1 MSASA
6 SANAAAALALRPA
19 RRVLYLQNTADLY
32 GASRALLNL
41 LGALDRDRFAP
52 LVVLPSGGPLVGHLR
67 ALDIDP
73 IIAPHLRVLWAS
85 VVRSWRVLPFGL
97 GLLPSALA
105 LSRLARQQNVA
116 LVHSNTWT
124 ILSGALGAQLAG
136 LPHVWHIREILRSM
150 GGLKPALLAYTVR
163 SARRL
168 ICISAAVAAQFAG
181 RARPDRLRIIYDGL
195 PLSARTDPAAA
206 VALRQR
212 YGLGANTHLVG
223 LIGRLHPQKGQADLL
238 RAYAQLAPHLRATT
252 CLVIAG
258 DPLPGSEVLA
268 DELAALAHEL
278 GIAEQVRF
286 LGFLA
291 DVRPM
296 LDALDILVLPATR
309 PEGLG
314 GVLLEAMAARVPI
327 IATRAGGPVE
337 LIDDGVNGLLVP
349 PQRPDELARAL
360 ERLLDDPQ
368 QRRSMATA
376 GRQLVERRFDAAGMA
391 AQVMQLYEE
400 ILLKRET

>member
-1 MSASA
+1 MAASA
-6 SANAAAALALRPA
+6 SANSADRI
-19 RRVLYLQNTADLY
+19 LYIQNTADLY

-52 LVVLPSGGPLVGHLR
+52 LVVLPGAGPLVAHLR

-85 VVRSWRVLPFGL
+85 VLRSWRVLPFGL

-105 LSRLARQQNVA
+105 LSRLARRHSVA

-136 LPHVWHIREILRSM
+136 LPHVWHIREILRAM

-163 SARRL
+163 SAKRL

-181 RARPDRLRIIYDGL
+181 RARPDSLRIIYDGL
-195 PLSARTDPAAA
+195 PLDAARADPSAAA
-206 VALRQR
+206 ALRQR
-212 YGLGANTHLVG
+212 YGIGADTRLVG
-223 LIGRLHPQKGQADLL
+223 VIGRLHPQKGQADLL
-238 RAYAQLAPHLRATT
+238 RACAQLDPRLRATT
-252 CLVIAG
+252 CLMIAG
-258 DPLPGSEVLA
+258 DPLPGAEALA
-268 DELAALAHEL
+268 SELAALAHEL
-278 GIAEQVRF
+278 GIADRVRF

-291 DVRPM
+291 DVRPL

-314 GVLLEAMAARVPI
+314 GVLLEAMAARVPV

-337 LIDDGVNGLLVP
+337 LIDDGVNGILVP

-360 ERLLDDPQ
+360 ERLLDDPNL
-368 QRRSMATA
+368 RRSMATA

-391 AQVMQLYEE
+391 AQVMQVYDE
-400 ILLKRET
+400 ILLV

>member
-1 MSASA
+1 MPASA
-6 SANAAAALALRPA
+6 PANAAAASLARTSA
-19 RRVLYLQNTADLY
+19 RRILYVQNTADLY

-52 LVVLPSGGPLVGHLR
+52 LVMLPSAGPLVAHLR

-85 VVRSWRVLPFGL
+85 TIRSWRVLPFGL

-105 LSRLARQQNVA
+105 LSRLARRHSVA
-116 LVHSNTWT
+116 LIHSNTWT

-136 LPHVWHIREILRSM
+136 LPHIWHIREILRAM

-181 RARPDRLRIIYDGL
+181 RTPPDRLRIIYDGL
-195 PLSARTDPAAA
+195 PLDSAPADPTAAA
-206 VALRQR
+206 ALRQR
-212 YGLGANTHLVG
+212 HGIGADAHLIGVV
-223 LIGRLHPQKGQADLL
+223 GRLHPQKGQADLL
-238 RAYAQLAPHLRATT
+238 RACAQLDPHLRART
-252 CLVIAG
+252 CLLIAG
-258 DPLPGSEVLA
+258 DPLPGSEALA
-268 DELAALAHEL
+268 SELAALAHAL
-278 GIAEQVRF
+278 GIAERVRF
-286 LGFLA
+286 LGFLN
-291 DVRPM
+291 DVRPL

-327 IATRAGGPVE
+327 IGTRAGGPAE
-337 LIDDGVNGLLVP
+337 LIDDGVNGLLVS

-360 ERLLDDPQ
+360 ELLINNPPL
-368 QRRSMATA
+368 RRSMAAA
-376 GRQLVERRFDAAGMA
+376 GRRLVERRFDAAAMA
-391 AQVMQLYEE
+391 AQVMQLYED
-400 ILLKRET
+400 ILPA